1 MIALREAWGRLVLCN
16 TASKMSGLVPKQTVL
31 WSCCLCRSREGG
43 GWGMLAPFCFL
54 TDGTKISKC
63 QVSGSLLLP
72 QIWGEGFVTCSL
84 WVRSGRQLGRE
95 RGWRRAQLGRL
106 GSWVLGGM
114 SVYRSHLSQESCGR
128 SALSTSGSVLNVIE
142 RQLKWRW
149 PFQGELD
156 CLPRVV
162 RGSDNASLRKLSSLL
177 QRERDRESKLAAST
191 I

>member
-1 MIALREAWGRLVLCN
+1 
-16 TASKMSGLVPKQTVL
+16 
-31 WSCCLCRSREGG
+31 
-43 GWGMLAPFCFL
+43 MLAPFCFL

-63 QVSGSLLLP
+63 QVSSSLLLP
-72 QIWGEGFVTCSL
+72 RIWGEDFVTWSL
-84 WVRSGRQLGRE
+84 SVRSRRQLVRE
-95 RGWRRAQLGRL
+95 RGRRRARLGRL
-106 GSWVLGGM
+106 GSWVWGGM

>member
-1 MIALREAWGRLVLCN
+1 MGQRSVNARLAVSLLLLRIWGEDFVTWSLAVRCGKAVCPEEGQEARGEW
-16 TASKMSGLVPKQTVL
+16 
-31 WSCCLCRSREGG
+31 G
-43 GWGMLAPFCFL
+43 GWG
-54 TDGTKISKC
+54 D
-63 QVSGSLLLP
+63 
-72 QIWGEGFVTCSL
+72 
-84 WVRSGRQLGRE
+84 
-95 RGWRRAQLGRL
+95 RGG
-106 GSWVLGGM
+106 GGGGGGM
-114 SVYRSHLSQESCGR
+114 SVYRSHLSQESCRR

-177 QRERDRESKLAAST
+177 QRERDRDRESKLAAST